1 MVTVVKSLVG
11 TYVDYAQAQV
21 RSRDGNKLR
30 LQIGTGGG
38 AMVELDFEV
47 PEDIYCK
54 VYDLLGQAVEAA
66 KPAKKVAPQTKVVI
80 AVPLT
85 LEERVANIEG
95 LLSTILIAN

>member
-11 TYVDYAQAQV
+11 TGVDYAQAQV
-21 RSRDGNKLR
+21 RSRGDNKLR

-47 PEDIYCK
+47 PEDIFSK
-54 VYDLLGQAVEAA
+54 VYSLLAEAKEAA
-66 KPAKKVAPQTKVVI
+66 KPAKEVAPQIKVVI

-85 LEERVANIEG
+85 LEERVANMEG
-95 LLSTILIAN
+95 FLSTILIAN